1 MNAANMPHPLD
12 GVQSRASPQ
21 RVVFI
26 RQQFT
31 PFGGGELILDRM
43 ITAMVERGIRVSLL
57 GRSWVAR
64 DDIDFIRCDPPR
76 FPRFSRE
83 RRFAQSACEMVR
95 QLADA
100 LIQSHERLPCC
111 DVFRAGDGVHA
122 AFIEQRMRGLGWLSR
137 RALAAHPFHRTALAL
152 EREMFSSPRL
162 KAVLANSSMVVDEIV
177 RHFGFAR
184 ERIHLVPNGIDLARF
199 NLSARDYHRGGVR
212 KRFGT
217 EMERPVAL
225 FVGSGYKRK
234 GLDAAI
240 SALAA
245 SRIDAELWIV
255 GSDRHP
261 KTYLAAAKSAGILP
275 ERVRLIGPVPDPLPY
290 YAAADALVLPSI
302 YDPFPST
309 VIEALACGLPVV
321 TSTACGARDVVARLD
336 AGLVRDARDIAGLGE
351 ALRRAFE
358 LAAMPATGAAASAI
372 ASDYGIDRMME
383 QMLSVYVKLGVGAR
397 K

>member
-31 PFGGGELILDRM
+31 PFGGGELILDR
-43 ITAMVERGIRVSLL
+43 IVTAMAARGMRVSLL
-57 GRSWVAR
+57 GRSWTAR

-83 RRFAQSACEMVR
+83 RRFAHSACEIVR
-95 QLADA
+95 QQSDA

-122 AFIEQRMRGLGWLSR
+122 AFIEQRTRGLGWLSR
-137 RALAAHPFHRTALAL
+137 RALALHPFHRTALSL

-162 KAVLANSSMVVDEIV
+162 KAVLANSSMVADEIV
-177 RHFGFAR
+177 RHFGFPR
-184 ERIHLVPNGIDLARF
+184 ERIHLVSNGIDLARF
-199 NLSARDYHRGGVR
+199 NLSARDHHRSDLR
-212 KRFGT
+212 KRLGT
-217 EMERPVAL
+217 EMARPVAL
-225 FVGSGYKRK
+225 FVGSGYRRK

-255 GSDRHP
+255 GSDRRP
-261 KTYLAAAKSAGILP
+261 EAYLSAAASAGIPPARL
-275 ERVRLIGPVPDPLPY
+275 RLIGPVADPLPY
-290 YAAADALVLPSI
+290 YAAADVLILPSI

-309 VIEALACGLPVV
+309 VVEALACGLPVV
-321 TSTACGARDVVARLD
+321 TSTACGARDVVSRID
-336 AGLVRDARDIAGLGE
+336 AGLVRDASDVAGLGK

-358 LAAMPATGAAASAI
+358 LAAKPATGSAASAV
-372 ASDYGIDRMME
+372 ASDYGIDRMIN
-383 QMLSVYVKLGVGAR
+383 QMLSVYALLGVGAR